1 MIAATLSRT
10 LSKGILILSG
20 LAGLAC
26 MAQPHRDAKVDVG
39 GFRLHVHEA
48 GSGATVVVFE
58 SGLGEDVATW
68 KEVQLEVEKF
78 ARTFAYD
85 RAGIGESDPSPSPR
99 TMLSMAADLHTLLHA
114 AHLPPPYILVGHS
127 LGGALVQVFAHTYPR
142 EVAGLL
148 LVDPED
154 GRLLEKLH
162 ARMSPDE
169 WSARQKALDEAMPKM
184 PLAVQAEMKAGLSHG
199 LRDDEIFPLPNV
211 PVILLTGTKKNPE
224 FPGNPLEQD
233 LKLELHNE
241 LLAKIPGS
249 RHVLAPNSRHYIQ
262 NDSPQLVIDAI
273 RDIVSHS
280 TLQSGPAPQW
290 K

>member
-10 LSKGILILSG
+10 LSRAILLFPGITA
-20 LAGLAC
+20 LAFLAQ
-26 MAQPHRDAKVDVG
+26 AQPDAKVDVG
-39 GFRLHVHEA
+39 GYRLHIQEA
-48 GSGATVVVFE
+48 GSGAAIVVFE

-68 KEVQLEVEKF
+68 KDVQPEVEKF

-85 RAGIGESDPSPSPR
+85 RAGIGQSDPSPSPR
-99 TMLSMAADLHTLLHA
+99 TMLSMTADLHTLLHA

-127 LGGALVQVFAHTYPR
+127 LGGALVQVFAHTYPK
-142 EVAGLL
+142 EVAGLV

-154 GRLLEKLH
+154 GRLVGKLH
-162 ARMSPDE
+162 THMSPDE
-169 WSARQKALDEAMPKM
+169 WSSRQKALDEAMPKM
-184 PLAVQAEMKAGLSHG
+184 PPPVQAEMKAGLSHG

-241 LLAKIPGS
+241 LVARIPGS

-280 TLQSGPAPQW
+280 TSQSGPAPQR